1 MKNIFAVGTGPGAS
15 QYLTLQAVD
24 VIKNAD
30 IIFAPNNSGK
40 HNALDTV
47 RDFIVTD
54 KIMYLDFKMGSV
66 IEDDYKIAANQILQ
80 NTKDNETA
88 VFLTIGDP
96 MLYSTF
102 IYLLPYLKIENVNLK
117 VVSGIPSYIAAA
129 GVGLFPL
136 ASRMEILAIT
146 DHLTENVL
154 TAADSL
160 ALLKTSKNK
169 INDIAELE
177 KNGFDYVYVKRASF
191 QNQSILTSKE
201 KDLILDD
208 VDYMSLLLAHKKD
221 KGNK

>member
-15 QYLTLQAVD
+15 EYLTLQAVE
-24 VIKNAD
+24 VIKQAD

-40 HNALDTV
+40 HAALDTA
-47 RDFIVTD
+47 RDFILTD
-54 KIMYLDFKMGSV
+54 RIIYLDFKMGSV
-66 IEDDYKIAANQILQ
+66 TEDDYKNAALEILK

-102 IYLLPYLKIENVNLK
+102 LYILPYLKIENINLK
-117 VVSGIPSYIAAA
+117 VISGIPSYIAAA
-129 GVGLFPL
+129 GVSLKPL
-136 ASRMEILAIT
+136 ASRREILAVT
-146 DHLTENVL
+146 DHLTEEIL
-154 TAADSL
+154 ASADSL

-169 INDIAELE
+169 ADEITELE

-191 QNQSILTSKE
+191 QNQKILTSKE

-208 VDYMSLLLAHKKD
+208 SDYMSLLLAHKNMQGK
-221 KGNK
+221 